1 MCWKIAVVWMGGCV
15 CVLEDCGCVDGWV
28 RACERRC
35 VLVWGVCGRWYKSV
49 CVCVCVG
56 GGGGGGEC
64 IGRWV
69 WMCVGGASVGVCDM
83 HLCVCGTCTC
93 TYSIIAVY
101 FKLL

>member
-1 MCWKIAVVWMGGCV
+1 MCVGVGCV
-15 CVLEDCGCVDGWV
+15 WKVGTNL
-28 RACERRC
+28 
-35 VLVWGVCGRWYKSV
+35 
-49 CVCVCVG
+49 CVCG
-56 GGGGGGEC
+56 GGGGC

-83 HLCVCGTCTC
+83 HPCVCGTCTC